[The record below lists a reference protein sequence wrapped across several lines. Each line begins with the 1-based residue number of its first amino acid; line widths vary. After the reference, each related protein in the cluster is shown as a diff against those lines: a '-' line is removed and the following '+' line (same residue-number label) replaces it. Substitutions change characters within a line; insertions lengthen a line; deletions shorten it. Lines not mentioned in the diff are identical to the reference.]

1 MSIPASQF
9 VNIIPGVVGVGGAPL
24 SLNAIF
30 VDEDTSIPI
39 GTVQGFPS
47 LTAVQNWYGATS
59 NQATLAAVYF
69 GGFNGCQQLP
79 GKLYFTQ
86 YNTAAVAGYMR
97 GGSVSALTL
106 SQLQALSGTITIAVN
121 GDTITSATINLA
133 SATSQS
139 NAAALIQT
147 GLQQT
152 GNVFSG
158 TITTTSGSASVTV
171 DATTSGELHIGDT
184 LVSADL
190 PADTT
195 ILSFGTYT
203 TTSGTGTITVS
214 ANATAS
220 AGPTAA
226 TVTLLP
232 TVTYDTLRQAFVIT
246 SPTTGASSS
255 VGYGTDT
262 SLSPSLYF
270 TQATGAVLSPGAAA
284 ATPAGVMNQAVTQ
297 TQNWFSF
304 MTTFQPTQSVMEAFA
319 TWVNGMNQ
327 RYLYVNWDSNV
338 LYTEA
343 PPQPTLYAQIVLD
356 YNGCATVYDSTGTI
370 AAFVCGAIA
379 SIAYT
384 ATNGYAVLAGKSSSL
399 LTPNVTNQTT
409 YQNIVANGASCYADV
424 ATANATFQ
432 WFQNG
437 QVSGN
442 WDWIDEY
449 AFQVWLNSQLQ
460 LAGANLINTVKNI
473 PYNSTG
479 IGMQQAAFQPAI
491 QQGVDFGGI
500 QTGITLTGA
509 QQVAINTAAGATIT
523 NVLYQTGWYL
533 QISLPSPAVQGQR
546 GPMPSTLWYTNAG
559 GVQQITLNSLNVQ

>member
-9 VNIIPGVVGVGGAPL
+9 VNIIPGVVGVGGAPR

-39 GTVQGFPS
+39 GTAQGFLS

-106 SQLQALSGTITIAVN
+106 SQLQALSGTISISIDGTAH
-121 GDTITSATINLA
+121 TSANINLA
-133 SATSQS
+133 TATSFS

-147 GLQQT
+147 GLQ
-152 GNVFSG
+152 NG
-158 TITTTSGSASVTV
+158 TPTTTA
-171 DATTSGELHIGDT
+171 
-184 LVSADL
+184 
-190 PADTT
+190 
-195 ILSFGTYT
+195 
-203 TTSGTGTITVS
+203 
-214 ANATAS
+214 
-220 AGPTAA
+220 
-226 TVTLLP
+226 
-232 TVTYDTLRQAFVIT
+232 TVTYDSLRQAFVVT
-246 SPTTGASSS
+246 SATTGTTSS
-255 VGYGTDT
+255 VAYPTDT
-262 SLSPSLYF
+262 SLSPGLF
-270 TQATGAVLSPGAAA
+270 LTQATGAVLSPGAAA

-384 ATNGYAVLAGKSSSL
+384 ATNGYVVLAGKSSSL

-409 YQNIVANGASCYADV
+409 YQNIIANGASCYADV